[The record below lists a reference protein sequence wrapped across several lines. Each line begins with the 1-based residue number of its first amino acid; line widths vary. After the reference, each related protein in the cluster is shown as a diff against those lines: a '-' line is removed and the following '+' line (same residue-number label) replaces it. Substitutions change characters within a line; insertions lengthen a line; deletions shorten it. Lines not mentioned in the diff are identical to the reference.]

1 MKIALEKMIKH
12 NVERLIV
19 VNDDNQLIGLI
30 TKQSIIERLFKFL
43 KE

>member
-1 MKIALEKMIKH
+1 MEIVLEKTIKH
-12 NVERLIV
+12 RVERLPV

-30 TKQSIIERLFKFL
+30 TKQSVIERLFKYL